1 MDEDSKFRELLE
13 ELSKLHENELRV
25 MRSEI
30 QQLRADP
37 SCRIFPRPSGD
48 LVLPKQQAL
57 CPNMAPSNPV
67 PSLEVEIDILPPLSE
82 EEKEASVGR
91 RPSRTSVR
99 DMEERSEDRSSYAS
113 YGRSPS
119 RKDTN
124 DLAREAAKAMMLGQ
138 LSSPPAACNKSNKS
152 DDETPSRK
160 ESFYG
165 RKETDQSGGSKNS
178 RSGSKSKGLEKEKFA
193 KQKEDSEAKSQFDL
207 SAELPSDATC
217 AKYLVSDR
225 YELILGAVVLSSV
238 VIMAADFHFTGY
250 VIGQEIGFKDMS
262 SLPTGDE
269 SPAWIAYLTLFMD
282 IFFFL
287 EVATRVF
294 VLRWVF
300 FKLWVNW
307 LDLIVVSLALGVD
320 IIGGL
325 SAGFNVGVIRLLR
338 LAKIARALRVVRMR
352 RALESLS
359 LLLRC
364 VQSSLQVLFWS
375 LGLLGV
381 IQCIA
386 GMVIGQ
392 LLVPYM
398 RDTSYDVEGRHEVYK
413 YFGTFSRTFLT
424 MFEVLFANW
433 AIPARICVENV
444 GEVFIYVFIFYR
456 CFVGYAVLNVVSAV
470 FVQQTM
476 KVAQQDQEYMMNLKQ
491 KQAEAYA
498 QKLKRFF
505 MTLDASGD
513 GLVSWEE
520 FSVLLHDPQLQ
531 IWMSTLDLETHDLVQ
546 LFQMIDDGDGEIS
559 VEEFID
565 GATRLRGMA
574 RSLDVAQVLTGIKK
588 VELKIE
594 DLKSL
599 VAIGKR
605 TSFRKSFDKGSGKN
619 SATARASPGE
629 RATPSATPLFSPE
642 LLGASPEV
650 KSQLAQADQA
660 TSAASRTSDGQLT
673 T

>member
-1 MDEDSKFRELLE
+1 M
-13 ELSKLHENELRV
+13 
-25 MRSEI
+25 
-30 QQLRADP
+30 
-37 SCRIFPRPSGD
+37 
-48 LVLPKQQAL
+48 
-57 CPNMAPSNPV
+57 
-67 PSLEVEIDILPPLSE
+67 
-82 EEKEASVGR
+82 
-91 RPSRTSVR
+91 
-99 DMEERSEDRSSYAS
+99 
-113 YGRSPS
+113 
-119 RKDTN
+119 
-124 DLAREAAKAMMLGQ
+124 
-138 LSSPPAACNKSNKS
+138 
-152 DDETPSRK
+152 
-160 ESFYG
+160 
-165 RKETDQSGGSKNS
+165 
-178 RSGSKSKGLEKEKFA
+178 
-193 KQKEDSEAKSQFDL
+193 
-207 SAELPSDATC
+207 
-217 AKYLVSDR
+217 
-225 YELILGAVVLSSV
+225 
-238 VIMAADFHFTGY
+238 
-250 VIGQEIGFKDMS
+250 
-262 SLPTGDE
+262 
-269 SPAWIAYLTLFMD
+269 
-282 IFFFL
+282 
-287 EVATRVF
+287 
-294 VLRWVF
+294 
-300 FKLWVNW
+300 
-307 LDLIVVSLALGVD
+307 
-320 IIGGL
+320 
-325 SAGFNVGVIRLLR
+325 
-338 LAKIARALRVVRMR
+338 
-352 RALESLS
+352 
-359 LLLRC
+359 
-364 VQSSLQVLFWS
+364 
-375 LGLLGV
+375 
-381 IQCIA
+381 
-386 GMVIGQ
+386 
-392 LLVPYM
+392 
-398 RDTSYDVEGRHEVYK
+398 
-413 YFGTFSRTFLT
+413 
-424 MFEVLFANW
+424 
-433 AIPARICVENV
+433 
-444 GEVFIYVFIFYR
+444 
-456 CFVGYAVLNVVSAV
+456 LNVVSAV